1 MNTNINQPEK
11 FTRRLVKLI
20 RQFSKFVLIGFLNTA
35 IDFTILNLLMWLT
48 GIYKG
53 RWIFLL
59 NVISFSVAVVN
70 SYLWNKFWVFKAREA
85 DQTKEIVSE
94 FSQFI
99 VIAVIGMIINS
110 LIVFSI
116 TTFIPPVFGL
126 NPQVWANLA
135 KALATGVSLLW
146 NFTGYKLI
154 VFKK

>member
-70 SYLWNKFWVFKAREA
+70 SYLWNKFWVFKAKEA
-85 DQTKEIVSE
+85 DQAKEIVSE

>member
-110 LIVFSI
+110 SIVFSI

-126 NPQVWANLA
+126 NPQIWANLA